1 MKINVFYILVALVV
15 IILTEGVYIVA
26 GDNSSQPEEAP
37 KTLTETTTQESEPT
51 MPTVPTAAV
60 PAPAPTP
67 APVIITS
74 TKASTPTPTNTSP
87 ADTQAPTTPQGFAAT
102 VISDTQINLGWSVA
116 SDNVAVLG
124 YRVYRDGVPIGT
136 TPNTKYAAINLT
148 PETRYALAVRSYDSA
163 GNVSPLSGTITITT
177 FAHQVVPAPTPVPP
191 PTPAPV
197 PAPVPLPAPVP
208 PPTPEPTPAPV
219 PAPVPAPAPTPTPA
233 PSPTTHA
240 VTVTKSGTIS
250 PSSLTINAGDIVR
263 FTYTNPGDEV
273 VLVFSPTPPS
283 SIKLDDE
290 NSTKSY
296 TFTNPGSY
304 TYSKKDDNGTNA
316 TITVN

>member
-1 MKINVFYILVALVV
+1 MKINVFYILVALVI

-26 GDNSSQPEEAP
+26 GDKSAKPEEASE
-37 KTLTETTTQESEPT
+37 TLAETIAQQSEPVT
-51 MPTVPTAAV
+51 PATPAV
-60 PAPAPTP
+60 VTSAPAPTP
-67 APVIITS
+67 APVVITT
-74 TKASTPTPTNTSP
+74 TKAPTPIPTKISSTDTKAP
-87 ADTQAPTTPQGFAAT
+87 ATPQGFSAT
-102 VISDTQINLGWSVA
+102 VVSSTQINLGWSVA
-116 SDNVAVLG
+116 SDNIAVLG

-136 TPNTKYAAINLT
+136 TPNVKYAAINLI
-148 PETRYALAVRSYDSA
+148 PETRYSFAVRSYDAA
-163 GNVSPLSGTITITT
+163 GNVSPLSSTITITT
-177 FAHQVVPAPTPVPP
+177 FAHQVVPAPAPAPL
-191 PTPAPV
+191 PTPEPV

-208 PPTPEPTPAPV
+208 PPTP
-219 PAPVPAPAPTPTPA
+219 VPAPAPSPAPSPSPTPA
-233 PSPTTHA
+233 PSPTTHT
-240 VTVTKSGTIS
+240 VTVTSNGTIS
-250 PSSLTINAGDIVR
+250 PASLTISAGDIVR